1 MCSKP
6 FDAFRTALKGHP
18 NGFGVPISVFDAYKK
33 IAGCDIEESIKDE
46 CTGNLEAL
54 LLAVGMEIPVV
65 ICYLDG
71 LNHHSMMSNR
81 YNRLTAF

>member
-6 FDAFRTALKGHP
+6 FDAFRTAFKGHP
-18 NGFGVPISVFDAYKK
+18 NSFGVPISVFDDYKK

-54 LLAVGMEIPVV
+54 LLAVGTEIPVI
-65 ICYLDG
+65 ICYLDR
-71 LNHHSMMSNR
+71 LNHHSMMIDR
-81 YNRLTAF
+81 YNRLTAC